1 MSQVQLSSEDHPIP
15 KATPGFEG
23 IKRYWDKQMQMP
35 AAKIMPG
42 ELYVSTQGE
51 MIVTVL
57 GSCISTCIR
66 DRKLG
71 IGGMNHFMLPM
82 QGKHS
87 NNWGG
92 DAASSATR
100 YGNWAMEYLINAIL
114 KLGGNK
120 KDFEVK
126 VFGGGKVL
134 ANATEVGRNNIEFV
148 KEYLKSEMLLTVAT
162 DVGGVHPRKVL
173 YFPDTGRVKMRRLIH
188 VNNATISERENVYRK
203 TLDNTPAEG
212 DVELF

>member
-1 MSQVQLSSEDHPIP
+1 MGQAQHHSVDPPIP

-23 IKRYWDKQMQMP
+23 INRYWDKKMRLP

-66 DRKLG
+66 DRELG
-71 IGGMNHFMLPM
+71 IGGMNHFMLPI

-87 NNWGG
+87 GNWGN

-114 KLGGNK
+114 KLGGSK
-120 KDFEVK
+120 KNFEVK

-134 ANATEVGRNNIEFV
+134 ANTTDVGKNNIEFV
-148 KEYLKSEMLLTVAT
+148 TEYLKSEMLLTVAK
-162 DVGGVHPRKVL
+162 DVGGIYPRKVL
-173 YFPDTGRVKMRRLIH
+173 YFPDTGKVKMRRLIR
-188 VNNATISERENVYRK
+188 VNNTTIAERETAYRK
-203 TLDNTPAEG
+203 TLDNAPKEG
-212 DVELF
+212 GVELF